1 MLLCD
6 AEGCYENYYM
16 QCLDPP
22 LEHIPE
28 GDWICPL
35 YVYFAYMVTPE
46 DCVGGVAPVQTAA

>member
-35 YVYFAYMVTPE
+35 YVYFAYIW
-46 DCVGGVAPVQTAA
+46 